1 MHTAEPLIREPRF
14 FEVEIITGKLKACKS
29 PLILQ
34 IAAQMIQAR
43 SNMLFSKI
51 RKLINSV
58 WNTEELPQQRKE
70 SVIVPIYKKGDKTDC
85 CNYRGIS
92 MLPITFRMLFNILV
106 SQLTLYKDKITGNHQ
121 WWISM

>member
-51 RKLINSV
+51 RKLIDSV